1 MSESIQER
9 LRNLEETISRLEYQ
23 QDSCRPLLKIARDSQ
38 SLVKIEE
45 TIANFSKQ
53 NSDIDH
59 EYQVNQLALV
69 ENNDRLERAK
79 NDSKVL
85 IKSEMIRRE
94 QALKD
99 LNEKL
104 GTIEKTFKSIESENA
119 SAVKEIDLRLKSEIT
134 TLVDSLKK
142 KLKTDRETIQA
153 AVKSSKVEIDK
164 DIKEIKEKQA
174 NAEKSIEAF
183 EKRHSGIIV
192 APGKVKE
199 RAKEQ
204 GDLRLTLISEI
215 TGKITKAVEDCKS
228 QFDQKFRTL
237 NLKFSQELQR
247 IQGQIEEMRKWNGNG
262 SA

>member
-1 MSESIQER
+1 MSDIQER
-9 LRNLEETISRLEYQ
+9 LKNLEETISRLEYQ

-45 TIANFSKQ
+45 TITNFSKQ
-53 NSDIDH
+53 NTDLDH

-69 ENNDRLERAK
+69 ENTERLERAK

-104 GTIEKTFKSIESENA
+104 GTIEKTFKCIEGENTK
-119 SAVKEIDLRLKSEIT
+119 AVKEIDTRLKTEIA
-134 TLVDSLKK
+134 TLVDSLRKR
-142 KLKTDRETIQA
+142 LKTERESIQDS
-153 AVKSSKVEIDK
+153 VKRTKLEIDR
-164 DIKEIKEKQA
+164 DIRDIKEKQGL
-174 NAEKSIEAF
+174 AEKSIEGF

-215 TGKITKAVEDCKS
+215 TSKITKAVEDCKS
-228 QFDQKFRTL
+228 QFDMKFRTL
-237 NLKFSQELQR
+237 NVKYAQELQR
-247 IQGQIEEMRKWNGNG
+247 IQGQIEEMRKWNT

>member
-1 MSESIQER
+1 MTENIQER
-9 LRNLEETISRLEYQ
+9 LKKLEETISHLEYQ

-45 TIANFSKQ
+45 TISNFAKQ
-53 NSDIDH
+53 SADIEH
-59 EYQVNQLALV
+59 EYQLNQSGLI
-69 ENNDRLERAK
+69 ENNERLERAK
-79 NDSKVL
+79 SDSKVL
-85 IKSEMIRRE
+85 IKSEMLRRE

-104 GTIEKTFKSIESENA
+104 GTIEKTFKSIESENN
-119 SAVKEIDLRLKSEIT
+119 SAVKEIDFRLKSEIS

-142 KLKTDRETIQA
+142 KLKSERESISS
-153 AVKSSKVEIDK
+153 AVKKTKQEIDE
-164 DIKEIKEKQA
+164 DIKEIKEKQSQ
-174 NAEKSIEAF
+174 AEKVIEGF
-183 EKRHSGIIV
+183 EKKQSGIIV

-228 QFDQKFRTL
+228 QFDLKFKTL
-237 NLKFSQELQR
+237 NLKYSQELQR
-247 IQGQIEEMRKWNGNG
+247 IHSQIEEMRK
-262 SA
+262 